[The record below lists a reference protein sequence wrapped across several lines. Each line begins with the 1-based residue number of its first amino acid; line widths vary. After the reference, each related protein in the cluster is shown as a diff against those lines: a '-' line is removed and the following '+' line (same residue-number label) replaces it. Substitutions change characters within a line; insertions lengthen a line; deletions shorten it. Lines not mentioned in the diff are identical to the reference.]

1 MTNRVVTAHIRAL
14 GYRSQISQEM
24 SVARAREFK
33 RRIVRDMDIATPEN
47 QWCSDIRIERVV

>member
-14 GYRSQISQEM
+14 GDRTRISQEM

-33 RRIVRDMDIATPEN
+33 QQTVRDMNIATPEN
-47 QWCSDIRIERVV
+47 RWCSEIRVERVV